1 MSDISGQARKLSPQD
16 LLIKWKWSSKSWLVW
31 KWWEL
36 AGMGGFLRGVGVLI
50 GEKDS
55 SAFSVWSHNF
65 HLLSAYGRHFS
76 HVCYHLVLMTDLWT
90 EFYYPHFPDERSGLK
105 RFRNLAHVTERVGGR
120 AGPSDAPVHTF
131 PPRLSQRPIP
141 QPVLLKNAKD
151 CVGSPSAIQLWLKP
165 HKF

>member
-1 MSDISGQARKLSPQD
+1 MSNISGQARKLSPRD

-76 HVCYHLVLMTDLWT
+76 HVCYHLVLTTDLWT

-105 RFRNLAHVTERVGGR
+105 RFRNLAHVTAGRWPGR
-120 AGPSDAPVHTF
+120 ALRRSSPHLSSQAEPKTYS
-131 PPRLSQRPIP
+131 PARSLEERERLCWIP
-141 QPVLLKNAKD
+141 LCDPTVVKT
-151 CVGSPSAIQLWLKP
+151 S
-165 HKF
+165 